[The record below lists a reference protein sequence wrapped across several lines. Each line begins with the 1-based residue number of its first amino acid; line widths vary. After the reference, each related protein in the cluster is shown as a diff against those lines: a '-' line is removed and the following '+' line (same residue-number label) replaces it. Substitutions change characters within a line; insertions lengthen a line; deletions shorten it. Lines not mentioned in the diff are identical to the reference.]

1 LSPLTVSSLSRG
13 ELGHRLGGS
22 GVVFRTGLFTVRL
35 GSRLPAIAD
44 GVELLYADYPL
55 ADDAEFIDF
64 EIGVDAP
71 SWLRRWLRPK
81 IVFTFDGYE
90 PFLPTPSNQ
99 AIVVFEWGFNWSI
112 ATTAHHYLVIHSG
125 AVELNGRA
133 AILPALPGSGK
144 STLCAAMVHRGWRLL
159 SDEMA
164 LVSMAD
170 GRIDPL
176 ARPVSLK
183 NESIEVIRRFA
194 PEAVISP
201 PTPDTAK
208 GTVALMKAPTA
219 SVVRKREPATPAWI
233 IFPKFQRDAP
243 ARLEPRS
250 KADTF
255 LEIGEN
261 AFNYSV
267 HGRRGFETLG
277 DMIDACDCFDLAYG
291 DLDEAIGILSA
302 LATGG

>member
-1 LSPLTVSSLSRG
+1 MTVSSLSDGDRAR
-13 ELGHRLGGS
+13 RLAGPGM
-22 GVVFRTGLFTVRL
+22 VFRTGPFIVRL
-35 GSRLPAIAD
+35 TSRLPAIAD
-44 GVELLYADYPL
+44 GVGLLYADYPL
-55 ADDAEFIDF
+55 AEGAEFIDF

-71 SWLRRWLRPK
+71 SWLRRWVRPK

-99 AIVVFEWGFNWSI
+99 AIAVFEWGLNWSI
-112 ATTAHHYLVIHSG
+112 ATNAHQYLIIHSA
-125 AVELNGRA
+125 AVEIRGRA
-133 AILPALPGSGK
+133 AILPAPPGSGK
-144 STLCAAMVHRGWRLL
+144 STLCAALVHRGWRLL

-170 GRIDPL
+170 GRVVPL

-183 NESIEVIRRFA
+183 NESIDVIHRFA
-194 PEAVISP
+194 PDAVISP

-219 SVVRKREPATPAWI
+219 SIARKQELATPAWI
-233 IFPKFQRDAP
+233 IFPKFEVGAP

-255 LEIGEN
+255 LDIGEN

-267 HGRRGFETLG
+267 HGRRGFERLG
-277 DMIDACDCFDLAYG
+277 DMIDTCGCFDLTYG
-291 DLDEAIGILSA
+291 DLDEAIGMLSA